1 MAEATQFIAEIKK
14 TIGKGKGDI
23 IPNPSKKG
31 GYKIPAISNG
41 AGTLQVAKTDLENF
55 QKLYPKHLGNA
66 TIGKGEEALFW
77 LFGGHRTGA
86 NNGAKSVG
94 GGGAD
99 LQLKKGSI
107 FIPSEVKA
115 YPKPDQMTLGKFK
128 EDRDSIE
135 IFSFLFGFYN
145 MFMQFGDHKKVNN
158 KTILAYKTLLTF
170 TVEDVVEALAYY
182 DVLKVIFTDPKIQ
195 RKIAN
200 LRAHGHVSQG
210 STMTQAKQAVAKK
223 EKVING
229 FDKNVIKYAK
239 TVGLTAPA
247 IKTATNAQR
256 ENLASFLVRAFLST
270 KLSKK
275 PGDGGFMVNVPT
287 TAMKS
292 GWDGIIYFHKIVLK
306 DLAQNYSDLKTGFAV
321 GSGEIQIKNTKI
333 LH

>member
-1 MAEATQFIAEIKK
+1 MAGASQFIAEIRN

-23 IPNPSKKG
+23 IPNPIVEYEIPKMSRGVGKIQVDKK
-31 GYKIPAISNG
+31 
-41 AGTLQVAKTDLENF
+41 DLSNF

-86 NNGAKSVG
+86 DNRAKSVG

-99 LQLKKGSI
+99 LQLKKGSK
-107 FIPSEVKA
+107 FIPSEVKS
-115 YPKPDQMTLGKFK
+115 YPKPNQMTLGKFK

-145 MFMQFGDHKKVNN
+145 MFMQFGNHKKVNN

-182 DVLKVIFTDPKIQ
+182 DVLKVIFTDKKIQ

-229 FDKNVIKYAK
+229 FDTNLIKYAQ

-287 TAMKS
+287 DAMKS
-292 GWDGIIYFHKIVLK
+292 GWNGIVYFHQIVLTK
-306 DLAQNYSDLKTGFAV
+306 LAQNYIDLKTGFAV
-321 GSGEIQIKNTKI
+321 GSGEIQIKDTKI

>member
-1 MAEATQFIAEIKK
+1 MAEAQQFIDEIKK
-14 TIGKGKGDI
+14 TIGTGKKKE
-23 IPNPSKKG
+23 IPKPKL
-31 GYKIPAISNG
+31 YKIPTINNG
-41 AGTLQVAKTDLENF
+41 VGILQVDKKDLVNF

-77 LFGGHRTGA
+77 LFGGHLKGTA
-86 NNGAKSVG
+86 NKAGHGG

-99 LQLKKGSI
+99 LSFYK
-107 FIPSEVKA
+107 IPAEVKS
-115 YPKPDQMTLGKFK
+115 YPKIDQMTLGKFK

-145 MFMQFGDHKKVNN
+145 MFMQFGNHKKVNN
-158 KTILAYKTLLTF
+158 KTVLAYKTLLTF

-182 DVLKVIFTDPKIQ
+182 DVLKVIFTDKKIQ

-229 FDKNVIKYAK
+229 FNNNVKKYA
-239 TVGLTAPA
+239 TIVGLTAPA
-247 IKTATNAQR
+247 IKTAKPADR
-256 ENLASFLVRAFLST
+256 EILASFLVRAFLST

-292 GWDGIIYFHKIVLK
+292 GWDGKIYFHKIVLK
-306 DLAQNYSDLKTGFAV
+306 NVAKKYNDLKTGFAV
-321 GSGEIQIKNTKI
+321 GSGEIQIKDTKI

>member
-23 IPNPSKKG
+23 IPNPKL
-31 GYKIPAISNG
+31 YKIPTISQG
-41 AGTLQVAKTDLENF
+41 VGILQVDKQDLSNF

-77 LFGGHRTGA
+77 LFGGHRSGREKRF
-86 NNGAKSVG
+86 NNSGHGG

-99 LQLKKGSI
+99 LSFYG
-107 FIPSEVKA
+107 IPAEVKS
-115 YPKPDQMTLGKFK
+115 YPKINQMTLGKFK

-145 MFMQFGDHKKVNN
+145 MFMQFGNHKKVNN
-158 KTILAYKTLLTF
+158 KTLLAYKTLLTF

-229 FDKNVIKYAK
+229 FDKNVKKYAT

-247 IKTATNAQR
+247 IKTKTNAQR

-287 TAMKS
+287 TAMKT
-292 GWDGIIYFHKIVLK
+292 GWDGKIYFHKIILK
-306 DLAQNYSDLKTGFAV
+306 SVAKSYTDLKTGFAV
-321 GSGEIQIKNTKI
+321 GSGEIQIKDTKI